1 MSVETPDRSE
11 IVRSSIITVTLMAI
25 FLVLEILFWVWS
37 SPDVV
42 SPVTALNDINSNLV
56 PIIEILLMFL
66 FFVFATVSVIN
77 FRLYFSKVR
86 AGWTEIIG
94 MLILVVVVSWLM
106 FGQWVSIFSA
116 VFSFGFVVYL
126 YLLQD

>member
-1 MSVETPDRSE
+1 MSVEIPDRNK
-11 IVRSSIITVTLMAI
+11 IVRSSIITVTLMSI
-25 FLVLEILFWVWS
+25 FLVLGLLFWAWS
-37 SPDVV
+37 SPGITT
-42 SPVTALNDINSNLV
+42 PVTVLNDINETLV

-66 FFVFATVSVIN
+66 FFVFATVTVVN
-77 FRLYFSKVR
+77 FRLYLSKVR

-94 MLILVVVVSWLM
+94 MLIVVLVVSWLM
-106 FGQWVSIFSA
+106 FGQWVGIFST